1 MALFAV
7 AYLGNVMRPLLS
19 YCFMQSPSGPTLSP
33 AVAEAE
39 ESGNPQPLQLTA
51 GRPSVVGQL
60 RSLKNSAQ
68 LLKNTMQ
75 RASGSGAGPSSS
87 SSKPKTASA
96 AAKEGEQSRAGK
108 VQA

>member
-1 MALFAV
+1 MFSPVFLAV
-7 AYLGNVMRPLLS
+7 LCV
-19 YCFMQSPSGPTLSP
+19 QSPSGPTLLP

-51 GRPSVVGQL
+51 GRPSVVGHL

-87 SSKPKTASA
+87 SSSKPKTASA
-96 AAKEGEQSRAGK
+96 AAKEGEQGRGRPHP
-108 VQA
+108 QT